1 MSKLITQSA
10 HVVVQDVSFA
20 ISRPTW
26 PGVRLHG
33 SLIAHVT
40 GNGKTIIVP
49 IDNNRVVI
57 SADDMRELLG
67 AQQSVVNVSL
77 YTSDP

>member
-10 HVVVQDVSFA
+10 HVTVRDISFA
-20 ISRPTW
+20 ISRPIW
-26 PGVRLHG
+26 SGRLHEP
-33 SLIAHVT
+33 LIAHVT

-57 SADDMRELLG
+57 SADTMRELLG